1 MIENILSPTH
11 LLLILAVALI
21 VLGPKRLPEAG
32 RGLGAAIRGFKES
45 LSLSAPER
53 REEQPAIQPSREHD
67 HTPGA

>member
-1 MIENILSPTH
+1 MIQGLLSPTH
-11 LLLILAVALI
+11 LLLILAVALV

-32 RGLGAAIRGFKES
+32 RGLGSAIRGFKE
-45 LSLSAPER
+45 SLSAPER